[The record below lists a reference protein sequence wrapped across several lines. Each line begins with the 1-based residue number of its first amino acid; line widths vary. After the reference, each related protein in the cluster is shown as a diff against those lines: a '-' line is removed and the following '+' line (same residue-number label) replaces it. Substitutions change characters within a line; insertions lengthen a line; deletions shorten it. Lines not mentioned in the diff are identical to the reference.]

1 MWQGWNAH
9 AAKEVRVKQFGV
21 MLMVMGG
28 VIAALGTAFLL
39 SDKFPFLGRL
49 PGDIHV
55 EGKGGSFHFPIVTCL
70 IVSVVLTV
78 VLNVVMRLL
87 KR

>member
-1 MWQGWNAH
+1 MTS
-9 AAKEVRVKQFGV
+9 V
-21 MLMVMGG
+21 
-28 VIAALGTAFLL
+28 FLL

-55 EGKGGSFHFPIVTCL
+55 EGKNGSFHFPIVTCL
-70 IVSVVLTV
+70 IASVVLPV
-78 VLNVVMRLL
+78 VLNVVVRLF